1 MKINRL
7 TIKETNMK
15 YYWNEDTIEYFKDLK
30 SKDEDAFYR
39 DVNHFIKYDC
49 HLEDG
54 ETIEDL
60 QVDLINQV
68 CTN

>member
-39 DVNHFIKYDC
+39 KINDFIKYDC

>member
-39 DVNHFIKYDC
+39 KINHFVKYECD
-49 HLEDG
+49 LEDG